1 MERVLRVIVVN
12 GPNAADAAGWQAR
25 LPSVQLLFAMADREA
40 KTSDTADKRSKQ
52 TLKKGHMVVESEDVT
67 GVEPMGVDD
76 VPVGPA
82 TKPRKKAQ
90 NESQQNTD
98 AADAHGDDMDKTGAD
113 VVVVRALLVRVLTLY
128 SRIWP
133 RSLAETKVDLLKL
146 TGAAEKSMVASS
158 SAAGAGAGET
168 EGKAVAA
175 VTRCDSGLAMTM
187 APELRAPVLSLMQSA
202 R

>member
-67 GVEPMGVDD
+67 GGVEPMGVDD

-90 NESQQNTD
+90 NESQQNDD

-158 SAAGAGAGET
+158 SAAVLMLAKQR
-168 EGKAVAA
+168 GK
-175 VTRCDSGLAMTM
+175 R
-187 APELRAPVLSLMQSA
+187 LRL
-202 R
+202 